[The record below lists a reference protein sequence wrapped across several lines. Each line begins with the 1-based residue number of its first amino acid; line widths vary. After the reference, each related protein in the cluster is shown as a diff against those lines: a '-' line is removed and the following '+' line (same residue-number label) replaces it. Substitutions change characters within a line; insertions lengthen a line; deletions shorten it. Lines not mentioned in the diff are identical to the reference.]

1 MKLTV
6 SLLTLAV
13 LCIAC
18 STSAIEPQK
27 SEIRPV
33 VGAIRWDAWHGD
45 KSPVGR
51 AVETA
56 LGPRQWHGRVPF
68 FGKIIS
74 DTQVE
79 IHGYTQEIVDQE
91 IAYAHQAGLNYW
103 AFGLYSAMPAM
114 TEARNLYLTSRH
126 KADINF
132 CLWDGPD
139 GFSSTAHV
147 QSIVQLMREPTYQKV
162 LGNRPLF
169 YLGFVDEKWVKI
181 LGNHQR
187 TDELRRMAQQAGL
200 GNPYLVVMDF
210 SATHGQKIATALG
223 FDAITTYSCSGGGHG
238 TYAALTEHVEKF
250 WEQCK
255 ATGKQVVP
263 IVMTSADRR
272 PRVEY
277 PMPWE
282 RYQKPGVGMDK
293 FYELPAPTELAGHLD
308 HALTWINKNPTVA
321 PAQAVII
328 YAWNENDEGGWLVP
342 TLSEG
347 TARIE
352 AVAKILRK

>member
-1 MKLTV
+1 MKSNCWVFFLA
-6 SLLTLAV
+6 LLCA
-13 LCIAC
+13 AC
-18 STSAIEPQK
+18 SAGTLEPQK
-27 SEIRPV
+27 PDTRPV

-51 AVETA
+51 AVEIA
-56 LGPRQWHGRVPF
+56 LGPKQWHYRVPF

-74 DTQVE
+74 DSQVE
-79 IHGYTQEIVDQE
+79 IHGYTQEIIDQE
-91 IAYAHQAGLNYW
+91 IAYAHQAGLDYW
-103 AFGLYSAMPAM
+103 AFGLYSTMPAM
-114 TEARNLYLTSRH
+114 TEARKLYLASHH

-139 GFSSTAHV
+139 GFSSTAHL
-147 QSIVQLMREPTYQKV
+147 QSIIQLMREPTYQKV

-169 YLGFVDEKWVKI
+169 YLGFVDEKWVKV
-181 LGNHQR
+181 LGDR
-187 TDELRRMAQQAGL
+187 RRADELRRMAQQVGL
-200 GNPYLVVMDF
+200 GNPYLVLMDF
-210 SATHGQKIATALG
+210 NPWHGKKIANALG

-250 WEQCK
+250 WDQCK

-272 PRVEY
+272 PRVEH
-277 PMPWE
+277 PVPWE
-282 RYQKPGVGMDK
+282 HYQKPGVGMDK
-293 FYELPAPTELAGHLD
+293 FYELPTPAELASHLD
-308 HALTWINKNPTVA
+308 HALTWINKNPAAA
-321 PAQAVII
+321 PAKAVII

-347 TARIE
+347 TARID
-352 AVAKILRK
+352 AAAKVLRK